1 VGIIRAMIAEP
12 MTLLMDEPFS
22 ALDAISRKQLQELTK
37 LLHREFK
44 MTTIFVT
51 HDTDEAL
58 KLADRIAVLKD
69 GEIQQVAS
77 PSEILASPATA
88 FVAELFKG
96 GVRHE

>member
-1 VGIIRAMIAEP
+1 MIAEP

-37 LLHREFK
+37 ALHREFK

-69 GEIQQVAS
+69 GAIEQVAR
-77 PSEILASPATA
+77 PEEILEHPATE
-88 FVAELFKG
+88 FVQELFKG
-96 GVRHE
+96 GAVHA

>member
-1 VGIIRAMIAEP
+1 
-12 MTLLMDEPFS
+12 
-22 ALDAISRKQLQELTK
+22 
-37 LLHREFK
+37 

>member
-1 VGIIRAMIAEP
+1 MIAEP

-37 LLHREFK
+37 ALHREFK

-69 GEIQQVAS
+69 GAIQQVA
-77 PSEILASPATA
+77 PPEEILAHPTTE

-96 GVRHE
+96 GAVHA